1 VNIELTVHGNGFCCR
16 TEATALDIQIF
27 LLDKLNEP
35 RAHVNMLSFGSEV
48 GTHMTAFLM
57 IILCLATS
65 LVSRF
70 SF

>member
-1 VNIELTVHGNGFCCR
+1 MGMVFVAAQKQR
-16 TEATALDIQIF
+16 ALDIQIF